1 MPPCAQTSF
10 GQFSTS
16 MALTTKPESHQF
28 EVSLFGPGVG
38 ESVVVHLGSNNW
50 IIVDSCKTAHHQA
63 AALEYLDGLGVDLS
77 NDVKAVVATH
87 WHNDHVRGLDETF
100 TRCSSAKFICS
111 SALLTDEFWRSD
123 VAACFPKTT
132 GGLSS

>member
-1 MPPCAQTSF
+1 
-10 GQFSTS
+10 

-111 SALLTDEFWRSD
+111 SALLTDEFLALRRRSMLSED
-123 VAACFPKTT
+123 DRWTVELSGEAAQ
-132 GGLSS
+132 L